1 MKERMA
7 VMSYFIAISGS
18 PSAVSRS
25 SILVNYLQKE
35 TAKQGIPVKEYSVL
49 DFPADV
55 LIEGR
60 YDHSSIKKLSEEIK
74 EASGIIIV
82 SPVYK
87 AAYTGALKALLDSL
101 PQDSFKNK
109 PVFPLMVGG
118 SPAHL
123 LAIDYSLKPLLAAL
137 SAQTILK
144 GVYLTDQYV
153 DKEDFE
159 NPIKNEEVL
168 EKVTDQLKQLVN
180 ISQNKKAVL

>member
-1 MKERMA
+1 
-7 VMSYFIAISGS
+7 MSYFVAISGS

-25 SILVNYLQKE
+25 SILVNFLRKE
-35 TAKQGIPVKEYSVL
+35 SFKQGFTVKEYSVL

-60 YDHSSIKKLSEEIK
+60 YDDPSIKKLSEEIK
-74 EASGIIIV
+74 EASGILII

-87 AAYTGALKALLDSL
+87 ASYTGTLKALLDIL
-101 PQDSFKNK
+101 PQDVFKDK

-153 DKEDFE
+153 DKEEFE
-159 NPIKNEEVL
+159 NPIKNEELL
-168 EKVTDQLKQLVN
+168 ERITDQLGQLTD
-180 ISQNKKAVL
+180 ISQKTKALL

>member
-1 MKERMA
+1 
-7 VMSYFIAISGS
+7 MSYFIAISGS

-25 SILVNYLQKE
+25 SILVNYLRKE
-35 TAKQGIPVKEYSVL
+35 SAKQGIPVKEYSVL

-87 AAYTGALKALLDSL
+87 AAYTGALKALLDIL

-118 SPAHL
+118 SPAH
-123 LAIDYSLKPLLAAL
+123 DYSLKPLLATL
-137 SAQTILK
+137 STQTILK
-144 GVYLTDQYV
+144 GVYLTDQMW
-153 DKEDFE
+153 
-159 NPIKNEEVL
+159 IK
-168 EKVTDQLKQLVN
+168 K
-180 ISQNKKAVL
+180 ISKIR